1 MDSDTYS
8 KDGKQSDSDKAL
20 NGSKFENEQLDS
32 LADEEISSKKITED
46 SSDSNNA
53 SGIDET
59 ETEESGHLLQIE
71 ELKNQIKTL
80 EESVL
85 REKAENQ
92 NTRKRL
98 QKEITLARDFG
109 VENFVKEF
117 IPIKDSLDM
126 GLANIESASEE
137 AFKTGIQL
145 TLKMVEEFLNKME
158 LTQINPEGAIFN
170 PEEHQAMSVE
180 NSDSE
185 PPNTVLKVFQVGYK
199 LKDRLIRPAMV
210 VVSTKSEVKE

>member
-32 LADEEISSKKITED
+32 LADEEISSKKITEE
-46 SSDSNNA
+46 SSDSNA
-53 SGIDET
+53 SGIDER

-80 EESVL
+80 EETVL